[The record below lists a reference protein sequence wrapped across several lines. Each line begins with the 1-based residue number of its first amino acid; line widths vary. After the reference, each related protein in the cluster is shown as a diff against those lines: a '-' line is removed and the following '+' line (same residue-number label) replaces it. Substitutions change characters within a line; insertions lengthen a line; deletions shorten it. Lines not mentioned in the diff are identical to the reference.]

1 MLPPTHVVRAGM
13 ALARDARAQ
22 GQVEVYGTCR
32 RQVARLRAQSLV
44 TSLARAVDDVFYRGY
59 RRVEIREPVFIA
71 APARSGTTLLFNLMA
86 RDPGFTCMK
95 TYQTALPAISIEHLI
110 RNVAR
115 LDRPLG
121 GRLSRLLERMNAQV
135 SRFEHV
141 HRTRL
146 EESEEDSALF
156 LASLVEPNV
165 NLVFPFG
172 HSMDARWYLDDF
184 PEPERSRV
192 MDGYLASLKR
202 HLYDVPG
209 RRLLVKN
216 AHAAGRL
223 ASIRRALPDLRVI
236 HIARHP
242 YQTVPSSVSLMAHG
256 YRALAGIEP
265 DTRSPEWRAIADAT
279 IEYYRRLLRFERD
292 FPEERWITVR
302 FDELVQD
309 PQETVERIYRHFG
322 LPMSAEAA
330 RAIGEEAAAS
340 ARHRSRGHG
349 YSLEE
354 FGLTR
359 EAIYE
364 PLREVFETYGFEP

>member
-1 MLPPTHVVRAGM
+1 MLPPRHAVRAGM
-13 ALARDARAQ
+13 ALALRAREGGRADVYDA
-22 GQVEVYGTCR
+22 CK
-32 RQVARLRAQSLV
+32 RQVARLRAQQAL
-44 TSLARAVDDVFYRGY
+44 TTLARFLDDVCYRGY
-59 RRVEIREPVFIA
+59 RKVEIEAPVFIA

-86 RDPGFTCMK
+86 RDPAFTCMK
-95 TYQTALPAISIEHLI
+95 TYQTQLPAVSIDRLI

-121 GRLSRLLERMNAQV
+121 GRLSRWLERMNAEV

-146 EESEEDSALF
+146 EEPEEDSGLF
-156 LASLVEPNV
+156 LGALVEPNV

-172 HSMDARWYLDDF
+172 HAMDDRWYLDDF
-184 PEPERSRV
+184 PEPERTRV
-192 MDGYLASLKR
+192 MDWYLASLKR
-202 HLYDVPG
+202 HLYDAPG

-242 YQTVPSSVSLMAHG
+242 YQTVPSSVSLVANG
-256 YRALAGIEP
+256 YRAMTGLEP
-265 DTRSPEWRAIADAT
+265 ETAAPAWRAIADAT
-279 IEYYRRLLRFERD
+279 MEYYRRLLRFERAY
-292 FPEERWITVR
+292 PKGQWITVR
-302 FDELVQD
+302 FDDLVRD
-309 PQETVERIYRHFG
+309 PLATVERIYAHLD

-330 RAIGEEAAAS
+330 RAIGEEAAAGE
-340 ARHRSRGHG
+340 RHRSRGHG
-349 YSLEE
+349 YTLEE

-359 EAIYE
+359 EAIRGE
-364 PLREVFETYGFEP
+364 LAEVFDAYGFEA

>member
-1 MLPPTHVVRAGM
+1 M
-13 ALARDARAQ
+13 ALARDARQRGHHEIHDA
-22 GQVEVYGTCR
+22 CK
-32 RQVARLRAQSLV
+32 RQIARLRVRLAI
-44 TSLARAVDDVFYRGY
+44 TSVARAVDDVCYRDY

-86 RDPGFTCMK
+86 RDPAFTCMK
-95 TYQTALPAISIEHLI
+95 TYQTQLPAISIEHLI
-110 RNVAR
+110 RNIER

-121 GRLSRLLERMNAQV
+121 GRLSRLLERMNAKV
-135 SRFEHV
+135 ARFEHV

-146 EESEEDSALF
+146 EEPEEDSALF
-156 LASLVEPNV
+156 LAALVEPNV

-172 HSMDARWYLDDF
+172 HAMDERWYLDDF

-192 MDGYLASLKR
+192 MDWYVGSLRR
-202 HLYDVPG
+202 HLYDAPG

-223 ASIRRALPDLRVI
+223 ASIRREIPDLRVI

-242 YQTVPSSVSLMAHG
+242 YQTVPSSVSLMANG
-256 YRALAGIEP
+256 YRVMAGVEP
-265 DTRSPEWRAIADAT
+265 DARSAEWRDVADAT
-279 IEYYRRLLRFERD
+279 IEYYRRLLRFERE
-292 FPEERWITVR
+292 FSKERWITVR
-302 FDELVQD
+302 FDELVTK
-309 PQETVERIYRHFG
+309 PLSTVERIYAQLG

-330 RAIGEEAAAS
+330 RAIRAEAATS
-340 ARHRSRGHG
+340 ARHRTPGHV

-359 EAIYE
+359 DAIYE
-364 PLREVFETYGFEP
+364 PLREVFEAYGFEP

>member
-1 MLPPTHVVRAGM
+1 VQPPRHAVSKGM
-13 ALARDARAQ
+13 ALARDARQ
-22 GQVEVYGTCR
+22 RGRVEVHDACR
-32 RQVARLRAQSLV
+32 RQVARLRVLGAV
-44 TSLARAVDDVFYRGY
+44 VSLARAIDDVCYPGW
-59 RRVEIREPVFIA
+59 RRVEIREPVFIV

-86 RDPGFTCMK
+86 RDPAFACMK
-95 TYQTALPAISIEHLI
+95 TYQTQLPAISLEHLI
-110 RNVAR
+110 RNLAR

-121 GRLSRLLERMNAQV
+121 GRLSRLLERMNARV

-146 EESEEDSALF
+146 EEPEEDSALF
-156 LASLVEPNV
+156 LAALVEPNV

-172 HSMDARWYLDDF
+172 HAMDARWYLDDF

-192 MDGYLASLKR
+192 MDWYLASLRR
-202 HLYDVPG
+202 HLYDAPG

-223 ASIRRALPDLRVI
+223 ESIRRALPGLRVI

-242 YQTVPSSVSLMAHG
+242 YQTVPSSVSLMANG
-256 YRALAGIEP
+256 YRAMAGLEP
-265 DTRSPEWRAIADAT
+265 DTKSPEWRAVADAT
-279 IEYYRRLLRFERD
+279 IEYHRRLLRLERE
-292 FPEERWITVR
+292 FPKERWITVR
-302 FDELVQD
+302 FDELVRE
-309 PQETVERIYRHFG
+309 PLATVERIYAHLG
-322 LPMSAEAA
+322 LPLCDEAA

-340 ARHRSRGHG
+340 ARHRSRGHA

-359 EAIYE
+359 EAIYG
-364 PLREVFETYGFEP
+364 PLREVFEVYGFEP

>member
-1 MLPPTHVVRAGM
+1 M
-13 ALARDARAQ
+13 ALARDARGRGRAD
-22 GQVEVYGTCR
+22 VHRACR
-32 RQVARLRAQSLV
+32 RQVARLRIQGAV

-86 RDPGFTCMK
+86 RDPAFTCTK
-95 TYQTALPAISIEHLI
+95 TYQTQLPAISIEHLI
-110 RNVAR
+110 RRIAR
-115 LDRPLG
+115 LDRPLA
-121 GRLSRLLERMNAQV
+121 GRLSRLLERMNAEV

-146 EESEEDSALF
+146 EEPEEDSALF
-156 LASLVEPNV
+156 LAALVEPNV

-172 HSMDARWYLDDF
+172 HAMSHRWYLDDF

-192 MDGYLASLKR
+192 MGWYLASLKR
-202 HLYDVPG
+202 HLYDAPG

-236 HIARHP
+236 NIARHP
-242 YQTVPSSVSLMAHG
+242 YQTVPSSVSLVANG
-256 YRALAGIEP
+256 YRAMAGLEP
-265 DTRSPEWRAIADAT
+265 DTASPEWRAIADAT
-279 IEYYRRLLRFERD
+279 IEYYRRLLRFERE
-292 FPEERWITVR
+292 FPEEQWITLR
-302 FDELVQD
+302 FDELVRD
-309 PQETVERIYRHFG
+309 PLAAVERIYAHFG
-322 LPMSAEAA
+322 IPMSAGAA
-330 RAIGEEAAAS
+330 RAIAEEAAAS
-340 ARHRSRGHG
+340 ARHRSRGHA

-364 PLREVFETYGFEP
+364 PLREVFDAHGFEP